1 MAKPLDGLLRSI
13 FSQVT
18 KYTYTVIVVSDSP
31 CPLTTKV
38 AQQYPVQL
46 LTMPVRKGP
55 GAARNAGLAHVRSR
69 YIAFVDAD
77 VILGPRWIESGI
89 DALEGSIFSFCQG
102 PNVPVASGE
111 DDFML
116 RFRTLKVMNVTFGTA
131 NYLNTA
137 RYGLPQINTAACM
150 IRHSYIQRHGLR
162 FDETLLRCE
171 DTDFGL
177 QLLYSGAHMRSVV
190 MMESTVSDLR
200 TPLQYLCRSFC
211 DGLYLR
217 KILLKYALGKNL
229 PRMPIRS
236 DLGLLLAGYYE
247 LHHLCKRAGEIW
259 GSWLRSETTMPVLK
273 GNMTNALL
281 LACQMHGKSY
291 GLSPFARVI
300 HLDLD
305 TYVLINLQTGQRGQ
319 VSHAQLFARPGPAED
334 RGWEWEI
341 AESLLAPI

>member
-1 MAKPLDGLLRSI
+1 MATPLDDLLRSI

-31 CPLTTKV
+31 CPLTAKV

-55 GAARNAGLAHVRSR
+55 AAARNAGLAQVRSR

-77 VILGPRWIESGI
+77 VTLGPHWIESGI

-102 PNVPVASGE
+102 PNVPVASGK

-116 RFRTLKVMNVTFGTA
+116 RFRTLKVMNATFGTA

-137 RYGLPQINTAACM
+137 RYGLPQINTAACLL
-150 IRHSYIQRHGLR
+150 RHSFIERHGLR

-177 QLLYSGAHMRSVV
+177 QLLYSGAHMRAVAL
-190 MMESTVSDLR
+190 MESTVSDRR
-200 TPLQYLCRSFC
+200 TPLQYLRRSFY

-217 KILLKYALGKNL
+217 RILLKYARGKSL
-229 PRMPIRS
+229 PRMPMRS
-236 DLGLLLAGYYE
+236 NQGLLLAGHYE
-247 LHHLCKRAGEIW
+247 LHQLCKRAGEIW
-259 GSWLRSETTMPVLK
+259 GSWLRTETTVPVLK

-291 GLSPFARVI
+291 GLSPYARVI
-300 HLDLD
+300 QLDPD

-319 VSHAQLFARPGPAED
+319 VSHAQLFSRPAPAEG
-334 RGWEWEI
+334 RGWEREI
-341 AESLLAPI
+341 AQSLLAPI